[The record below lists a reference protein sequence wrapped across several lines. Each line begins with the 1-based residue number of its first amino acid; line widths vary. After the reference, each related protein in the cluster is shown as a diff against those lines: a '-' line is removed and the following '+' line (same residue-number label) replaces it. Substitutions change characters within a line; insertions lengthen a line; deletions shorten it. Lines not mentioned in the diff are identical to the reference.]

1 MLTLGETLCGMY
13 GNTPYYFCKF
23 SVNLSLFLQKS
34 LFKKFR
40 SKVLQSNVTYWF
52 GGLIGRSTIQFNF
65 YILLRY
71 NMHTVSY
78 TNHVC
83 TTHWIFTYRCTL
95 LISTRSNIRMFPGPF
110 TVFLHQCL
118 AVYTI
123 DWVLPVLELHVH
135 RIIKNVFF
143 WVWLLSLNI
152 PSEKSIILLCIAVVD
167 SLIIG

>member
-1 MLTLGETLCGMY
+1 MLISWLIHQLCKMITLGETRCGMY

-52 GGLIGRSTIQFNF
+52 GGLIGKSTIQFNF

-71 NMHTVSY
+71 NMQTVRY

-83 TTHWIFTYRCTL
+83 TTHWMFTYRCTL
-95 LISTRSNIRMFPGPF
+95 LISTIRMFPGPF
-110 TVFLHQCL
+110 
-118 AVYTI
+118 AVNSI
-123 DWVLPVLELHVH
+123 PPPVSCCIYH
-135 RIIKNVFF
+135 RLGFACS
-143 WVWLLSLNI
+143 WTS
-152 PSEKSIILLCIAVVD
+152 CT
-167 SLIIG
+167 